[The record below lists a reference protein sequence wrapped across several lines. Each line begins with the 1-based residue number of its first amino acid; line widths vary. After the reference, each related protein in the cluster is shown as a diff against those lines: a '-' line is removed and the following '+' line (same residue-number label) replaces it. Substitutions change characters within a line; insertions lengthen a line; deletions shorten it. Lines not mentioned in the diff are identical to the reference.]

1 MLGMFEAGLYPGVG
15 YLLSWF
21 VKLSSIAASLFRPS
35 AFIHHIPEQIT
46 IPYFN
51 FLLALVFTYFR
62 SWYKRSELG
71 LRAAFFT
78 SATTVSG
85 AFGGLLAV
93 RAIFIFIL

>member
-46 IPYFN
+46 IPLFQ
-51 FLLALVFTYFR
+51 L
-62 SWYKRSELG
+62 
-71 LRAAFFT
+71 
-78 SATTVSG
+78 
-85 AFGGLLAV
+85 
-93 RAIFIFIL
+93 FISIGIHLFS